1 MDSFSV
7 NSCNFH
13 VPMKGVSSVSSSGIL
28 ATLLSVNSL
37 IFGVSGKDPDFIEEF
52 VCLVLHVGFF
62 FFLAFIFFKRT
73 S

>member
-52 VCLVLHVGFF
+52 VCLV
-62 FFLAFIFFKRT
+62 
-73 S
+73 